1 MKRHAATEYFY
12 QLLCFYLSNKQHN
25 LYYEIGATN
34 FLFRANFTVVIEQS
48 LKQTKMPLLN
58 GYIKFVI
65 INRHVGNFLYLY
77 DLSQSYSSGI
87 FQQNLRCNTE
97 NTFFFFSYKQNVRLI
112 ESDKLKRY
120 PNDQSFFGLEEIRI
134 LVNISI
140 CDNNIP
146 KTNSRAITIRRA
158 VNPRC

>member
-77 DLSQSYSSGI
+77 DLS
-87 FQQNLRCNTE
+87 
-97 NTFFFFSYKQNVRLI
+97 
-112 ESDKLKRY
+112 
-120 PNDQSFFGLEEIRI
+120 
-134 LVNISI
+134 
-140 CDNNIP
+140 
-146 KTNSRAITIRRA
+146 
-158 VNPRC
+158 